1 MLFADDLRPGHIVRL
16 TTPYYDAA
24 RGIYTI
30 VYLYR
35 NGWLGV
41 VSRSDG
47 RRYDLPRRLCRRV
60 GAEAAPGTGRRAESL
75 D

>member
-1 MLFADDLRPGHIVRL
+1 MLFADDLRPGQFVRL
-16 TTPYYDAA
+16 TTPYYDAP

-41 VSRSDG
+41 VSRSHG
-47 RRYDLPRRLCRRV
+47 RRYNLPRRLCRRV
-60 GAEAAPGTGRRAESL
+60 GMDAAQGKGRRADSL